1 MRALLIAALL
11 LAVAGCQL
19 QEPTRPGTV
28 VAVTEAELPADLE
41 DHLEESAKSYD
52 ALVPEVAWKVDVRLD
67 DGSEVTVLQQ
77 NGSRRPEPGERV
89 RLLKDSNGE
98 LFL

>member
-11 LAVAGCQL
+11 ALAGCQL
-19 QEPTRPGTV
+19 QEPTLPGTV

-41 DHLEESAKSYD
+41 DQLEESAKSYD
-52 ALVPEVAWKVDVRLD
+52 ALVPEVAWKVDVRLE
-67 DGSEVTVLQQ
+67 DGSEVTVFQ
-77 NGSRRPEPGERV
+77 NGPRRPEPGERV